1 MRSHLVKHRV
11 QVHLVRQLIDDFA
24 SSPLIELFKK
34 AFNDVSSSPPWQD
47 VGCLA
52 RFQAEH

>member
-11 QVHLVRQLIDDFA
+11 QVHLVRQLIDDFD

-34 AFNDVSSSPPWQD
+34 AFHDVSSSPPWQD
-47 VGCLA
+47 VDCPA

>member
-24 SSPLIELFKK
+24 SSPLIELFKI
-34 AFNDVSSSPPWQD
+34 AFHDVSSSPPWQD